1 MKNSTSRINRVLA
14 NENSQKQILHRIQL
28 SLAVY
33 QLDTGF
39 IVKISLQNQS
49 KSGNA
54 TRRLSISTNFADQLL
69 ESIDMLAG
77 KWFDYFLTTKT

>member
-1 MKNSTSRINRVLA
+1 MKIAKNKILRRM
-14 NENSQKQILHRIQL
+14 QI

-69 ESIDMLAG
+69 ESIDMLSG
-77 KWFDYFLTTKT
+77 KIFDYFLTTKT

>member
-1 MKNSTSRINRVLA
+1 MIIEKNKILRRM
-14 NENSQKQILHRIQL
+14 QI

-54 TRRLSISTNFADQLL
+54 TRRLSISPKFADQLL
-69 ESIDMLAG
+69 ESIDMLSG

>member
-1 MKNSTSRINRVLA
+1 MIIEKNKILRRM
-14 NENSQKQILHRIQL
+14 QI

-69 ESIDMLAG
+69 ESIDMLSG
-77 KWFDYFLTTKT
+77 KIFDYFLTTKT